1 MDNTQDNDDIET
13 EVCDEIMDA
22 MRKAVKR
29 RILEINEDII
39 GKKNLSNEQI
49 RKMNFITNLTQ
60 LYHPVETHKLDLVLQ
75 QNQ

>member
-1 MDNTQDNDDIET
+1 MDNTQDNADIET
-13 EVCDEIMDA
+13 ELCDEIMDA
-22 MRKAVKR
+22 MRKAVKM

-39 GKKNLSNEQI
+39 GKKNLSDEQI
-49 RKMNFITNLTQ
+49 QKMNLITNLTQ